1 MISYLAAQK
10 GAVKNM
16 PKGFIPYEYKTVG
29 DLARVICH
37 YTWSPIIFK
46 DNYRASAN
54 FQFADLAAFDF
65 DNDQGQGYTINQA
78 KNEFGDLKI
87 VIGTTRSHQLEK
99 NGKSP
104 QDRFRVIARFES
116 RITCPLDYVATM
128 QYYSGLFEACDQAT
142 NDTGRQFFPCR
153 EIVHCGDG
161 ELLPVI
167 KAPPM
172 DPELINRALAYRNYK
187 SQSSLI
193 PRHINDFIEHG
204 KVFGGSRNS
213 SVYISSLYLIQKGFS
228 QEEIFKMIIESP
240 FDRRDFCDKE
250 IIAAIKSASKKR

>member
-1 MISYLAAQK
+1 MISYQASQK

-16 PKGFIPYEYKTVG
+16 PRGFIPYDYKTVG

-37 YTWSPIIFK
+37 YTWSPIIFN
-46 DNYRASAN
+46 DHYRSSAN
-54 FQFADLAAFDF
+54 FAFADLAAFDF

-87 VIGTTRSHQLEK
+87 IIGITRSHQLEK
-99 NGKSP
+99 NGKAP

-116 RITCPLDYVATM
+116 RITCPADYVATM
-128 QYYSGLFEACDQAT
+128 QYYSGLFEACDPAT
-142 NDTGRQFFPCR
+142 NDAGRMFFPCR

-161 ELLPVI
+161 DLLPVI
-167 KAPPM
+167 KASPV
-172 DPELINRALAYRNYK
+172 DPELKSRALAYRSYK
-187 SQSSLI
+187 SRNSSI
-193 PRHINDFIEHG
+193 PKHINDFIDRG

-228 QEEIFKMIIESP
+228 QEEILKMVQDSP

-250 IIAAIKSASKKR
+250 IIAAIKSASKK